1 MNAILLVSLG
11 AIFVYVLTEWLFIVT
26 KPSFLSL
33 LPFPGKLGVLFGTS
47 SILAVVLLCL
57 LLIGVILIKILPKSA
72 GKYLKLVLVLIP
84 AMVLASTG
92 LLLLDNF
99 TYTLLGFGIVTSKGI
114 SRVIYAAAYLLI
126 ILAIWY
132 DLIKLILNADGGVRI
147 FMTSHAWAIYALLAA
162 VVIPSVIIAITNV
175 SKPQTGNLAGSATTS
190 AYQPNIILITA
201 DGVNSTHMSLYG
213 YERETTPFID
223 SIADQALI
231 FENNFSNSTNTSGS
245 ITSILTGKY
254 PTTTRVLYPPD
265 ILRGEDVYEHLP
277 GILQNQGYYTAQF
290 SFKRYAD
297 AYQLNFLNAFDEVN
311 GITSQQKSIFSR
323 LEILPTDYD
332 YFLFELEDRLSSR
345 IKHIFLIEEMENSYL
360 QAVEEPIGFEDEQK
374 IEKVVE
380 LIQSNRAPVFVHVH
394 WMGTHGSY
402 FYPEQRIFSQGKDAD
417 SQEQWDDD
425 FYDDSILDFDKGVQT
440 LMASLSG
447 ELSSEKTLVIIDS
460 DHGKAAMINER
471 IPLLFLFPSQEY
483 TGWVEGDSQNLSIAS
498 TILDYL
504 DITQPSWMEGESLIK
519 EDYQANY
526 ILGMGTTKRVEVEG
540 VGSTLDESYVQ
551 PPFYQFDLI
560 HLVNC
565 GKWYQL
571 DLENYSWSEG
581 DVPSY
586 TSNCSREKI
595 LTEVEVRDVFI
606 QRLRLDGFEFSDTML
621 R

>member
-1 MNAILLVSLG
+1 
-11 AIFVYVLTEWLFIVT
+11 
-26 KPSFLSL
+26 
-33 LPFPGKLGVLFGTS
+33 
-47 SILAVVLLCL
+47 
-57 LLIGVILIKILPKSA
+57 
-72 GKYLKLVLVLIP
+72 KLVLVLIP

-99 TYTLLGFGIVTSKGI
+99 TYTLFGFGIVTSKGI

-126 ILAIWY
+126 ILVIGY
-132 DLIKLILNADGGVRI
+132 DLIKLILKTGGGVRT
-147 FMTSHAWAIYALLAA
+147 FMTSHTWAIYALLAV
-162 VVIPSVIIAITNV
+162 VVIPSVIVVITNV
-175 SKPQTGNLAGSATTS
+175 SKPQTGNLAGSAATG
-190 AYQPNIILITA
+190 ANQPNIILITA

-245 ITSILTGKY
+245 ITSIFTGKY

-265 ILRGEDVYEHLP
+265 ILRGKDVYEHLP

-311 GITSQQKSIFSR
+311 GISSQQKSIFSR
-323 LEILPTDYD
+323 LEILPADYD
-332 YFLFELEDRLSSR
+332 YFLFELENRLSSR
-345 IKHIFLIEEMENSYL
+345 IKHIFLIEEMENNYL

-380 LIQSNRAPVFVHVH
+380 LIQSNRAPVFVHIH

-402 FYPEQRIFSQGKDAD
+402 FYPEQRVFSQGKDAD

-440 LMASLSG
+440 LMASLNG
-447 ELSSEKTLVIIDS
+447 ELGSEKNLIIIGS
-460 DHGKAAMINER
+460 DHGKAAVINER

-483 TGWVEGDSQNLSIAS
+483 TGWVEGDSQNLSVAS

-504 DITQPSWMEGESLIK
+504 DIAQPSWMEGESLIK

-565 GKWYQL
+565 GKWYLL

>member
-1 MNAILLVSLG
+1 MNTLLLVSLG
-11 AIFVYVLTEWLFIVT
+11 AIFVYVLMEWLFIVT

-57 LLIGVILIKILPKSA
+57 LLIGVILIKILPESA
-72 GKYLKLVLVLIP
+72 GRYLKLVLVLIP

-99 TYTLLGFGIVTSKGI
+99 TYTLFGFGIVTSKGI

-126 ILAIWY
+126 ILVIGY
-132 DLIKLILNADGGVRI
+132 DLIKLILKTGGGVRT
-147 FMTSHAWAIYALLAA
+147 FMTSHTWAIYALLAV
-162 VVIPSVIIAITNV
+162 VVIPSVIVVITNV
-175 SKPQTGNLAGSATTS
+175 SKPQTGNLAGSAATG
-190 AYQPNIILITA
+190 ANQPNIILITA

-245 ITSILTGKY
+245 ITSIFTGKY

-265 ILRGEDVYEHLP
+265 ILRGKDVYEHLP

-311 GITSQQKSIFSR
+311 GISSQQKSIFSR
-323 LEILPTDYD
+323 LEILPADYD
-332 YFLFELEDRLSSR
+332 YFLFELENRLSSR
-345 IKHIFLIEEMENSYL
+345 IKHIFLIEEMENNYL

-380 LIQSNRAPVFVHVH
+380 LIQSNRAPVFVHIH

-402 FYPEQRIFSQGKDAD
+402 FYPEQRVFSQGKDAD

-440 LMASLSG
+440 LMASLNG
-447 ELSSEKTLVIIDS
+447 ELGSEKNLIIIGS
-460 DHGKAAMINER
+460 DHGKAAVINER

-483 TGWVEGDSQNLSIAS
+483 TGWVEGDSQNLSVAS

-504 DITQPSWMEGESLIK
+504 DIAQPSWMEGESLIK

-565 GKWYQL
+565 GKWYLL